1 MSDNS
6 RAAAE
11 NFDHASRGIS
21 ASDSTLTAPKLAPEI
36 PEYLQDTYW
45 WAYLHPKSF
54 YFFERKWVV
63 NLILWGNMKRL
74 TEMVLEEL
82 PDEPQS
88 TILQIACVYGEFSS
102 KVADHLD
109 KTGSRLEIVDV
120 APIQLENVEKKLTGK
135 QNVGVHNLDS
145 TSMTFPDASFEQ
157 TVVFFLLHEQPEYAR
172 RKTVE
177 EAIRVTRPGGKVIFV
192 DYHGPQR
199 KNPMRYVM
207 KPILAWLEPYAMDL
221 WREELPAFFPAS
233 IKPEQIE
240 SEFYFGDLYQK
251 IVVTLNSA

>member
-1 MSDNS
+1 MIDDS
-6 RAAAE
+6 RAATE
-11 NFDHASRGIS
+11 NHNHAVSGF
-21 ASDSTLTAPKLAPEI
+21 STSETALTTAHSAPEI

-74 TEMVLEEL
+74 TELVIEEL
-82 PDEPQS
+82 TDKPQS
-88 TILQIACVYGEFSS
+88 RILQIACVYGEFSS
-102 KVADHLD
+102 KVADYLD

-120 APIQLENVEKKLTGK
+120 APIQLENVEKKLIGS
-135 QNVGVHNLDS
+135 QNIGLHHLDS
-145 TSMTFPDASFEQ
+145 TSMTFADASFDQ
-157 TVVFFLLHEQPEYAR
+157 TVVFFLLHEQPEDAR

-192 DYHGPQR
+192 DYHGPKR
-199 KNPMRYVM
+199 SNPMRYVM
-207 KPILAWLEPYAMDL
+207 KPILSWLEPFAMDL

-233 IKPEQIE
+233 VKPEQIE

-251 IVVTLNSA
+251 IVITL

>member
-1 MSDNS
+1 MNIIDDS
-6 RAAAE
+6 RAVAE
-11 NFDHASRGIS
+11 NHNS
-21 ASDSTLTAPKLAPEI
+21 APEI

-74 TEMVLEEL
+74 TEMVIEEL
-82 PDEPQS
+82 PVEPNRR
-88 TILQIACVYGEFSS
+88 ILQIACVSGEFSS
-102 KVADHLD
+102 KVAEHLD
-109 KTGSRLEIVDV
+109 KSNSRLEIVDV
-120 APIQLENVEKKLTGK
+120 ASIQLENVEKKLTGK
-135 QNVGVHNLDS
+135 ENIGLHHLDS

-192 DYHGPQR
+192 DYHGPKR

-251 IVVTLNSA
+251 IVLTV

>member
-1 MSDNS
+1 MSDDS
-6 RAAAE
+6 RAVAE
-11 NFDHASRGIS
+11 NFDQAARGIS
-21 ASDSTLTAPKLAPEI
+21 TPESTLAAIKSAPEI

-82 PDEPQS
+82 SVEPQS
-88 TILQIACVYGEFSS
+88 KILQIACVYGEFSS
-102 KVADHLD
+102 KVADHLG
-109 KTGSRLEIVDV
+109 KSGSRLEIVDV
-120 APIQLENVEKKLTGK
+120 APIQLENVEKKLSGK
-135 QNVGVHNLDS
+135 QNIGLHLLDS
-145 TSMTFPDASFEQ
+145 TSMTFPDASFDQ

-172 RKTVE
+172 RKTVK

-192 DYHGPQR
+192 DYHGPKR
-199 KNPMRYVM
+199 SNPMRYVM
-207 KPILAWLEPYAMDL
+207 KPILSWLEPYAMDL
-221 WREELPAFFPAS
+221 WREELPAFFPES
-233 IKPEQIE
+233 VKPEQIE

-251 IVVTLNSA
+251 IVVTL